1 MMTPLI
7 ENFISKLA
15 LNLTSLSKL
24 EQKYTLAFY
33 RDFLL
38 DGDFQTKEEIVKE
51 LGTPDDLAKEIK
63 QDYVKFLT
71 AVTASA
77 NDPHASD
84 NYFNGLRVKRY
95 PRRERTI
102 TLENF
107 NQVKLAVKTT
117 DVIIHQ
123 GSQFQITVADY
134 SSRPIEV
141 DLVKQ
146 TLVVKEV
153 PVEQKNSVIMF
164 NRLTNASRVEITVP
178 KIDSLTKISGQ
189 SHNGDIMLQNLK
201 LKNIVLNLHNGDIYI
216 NNVQVSDELIF
227 SGRNADYFITQSLI
241 AQLSS
246 KDRNG
251 DGSLKR
257 SILKQIIAQTSEGDI
272 ELVQCHTNISLEAR
286 DGDIQ
291 IRQSQLT
298 SQNIVK
304 AANSDLKLSQLAHD
318 ISVQL
323 KVNNGD
329 IIYRNSSIGN
339 SFNSQSMQSDTLKAT
354 LNDGDIIIK

>member
-1 MMTPLI
+1 MTPLI

-15 LNLTSLSKL
+15 LNLTSLSPS
-24 EQKYTLAFY
+24 EQKSTLDFY

-95 PRRERTI
+95 PRRKRTI

-107 NQVKLAVKTT
+107 NQVKLAVHNT
-117 DVIIHQ
+117 DVVIYQ

-134 SSRPIEV
+134 SSRPVEV
-141 DLVKQ
+141 NLAKQ
-146 TLVVKEV
+146 TLVVKEA
-153 PVEQKNSVIMF
+153 PVEEKSHVIMF

-178 KIDSLTKISGQ
+178 KIDSLTKISGHN
-189 SHNGDIMLQNLK
+189 HNGDIMLQNLR
-201 LKNIVLNLHNGDIYI
+201 LKSIVLNLHNGDIYI
-216 NNVQVSDELIF
+216 NNVSVSDEFIF
-227 SGRNADYFITQSLI
+227 SSKNADCFVTQSKI

-246 KDRNG
+246 KVQNG
-251 DGSLKR
+251 DGSFKR
-257 SILKQIIAQTSEGDI
+257 SILKQIIAQTDDGDI
-272 ELVQCHTNISLEAR
+272 EINQCHANISLQAQN
-286 DGDIQ
+286 GDIL
-291 IRQSQLT
+291 IRKSQLT
-298 SQNIVK
+298 DQNIVK
-304 AANSDLKLSQLAHD
+304 STNGDLKLSQLAHD

-323 KVNNGD
+323 KANEGD
-329 IIYRNSSIGN
+329 IIYRNSSIGS
-339 SFNSQSMQSDTLKAT
+339 SFNSQSMQSDSLKAT
-354 LNDGDIIIK
+354 LRDGDIIIK

>member
-1 MMTPLI
+1 MTPLI

-15 LNLTSLSKL
+15 LNLTSLSTS
-24 EQKYTLAFY
+24 EQKYTLDFY

-95 PRRERTI
+95 PRRKRTI
-102 TLENF
+102 ALENF

-134 SSRPIEV
+134 SSRPIETN
-141 DLVKQ
+141 LVKQ
-146 TLVVKEV
+146 TLVVKET
-153 PVEQKNSVIMF
+153 PFEQKNSVIMF
-164 NRLTNASRVEITVP
+164 NRLTAVSRVEITVP
-178 KIDSLTKISGQ
+178 KLDSLTKISGQ

-201 LKNIVLNLHNGDIYI
+201 LKSIVLNLHNGDIYI
-216 NNVQVSDELIF
+216 NNVRVSDEVIF
-227 SGRNADYFITQSLI
+227 AGQNADCFVTQSKI

-246 KDRNG
+246 KVQNG
-251 DGSLKR
+251 DGSFKR
-257 SILKQIIAQTSEGDI
+257 SILKQIITQTDDGDI
-272 ELVQCHTNISLEAR
+272 EINQCHANISLQAQ
-286 DGDIQ
+286 DGDVL
-291 IRQSQLT
+291 IRKSQLT
-298 SQNIVK
+298 DQNIVK
-304 AANSDLKLSQLAHD
+304 STNGDLKLGQLAHD

-323 KVNNGD
+323 KVNGGN

-339 SFNSQSMQSDTLKAT
+339 SFNSQSMQSDSLIAT
-354 LNDGDIIIK
+354 LRDGDIIIK

>member
-1 MMTPLI
+1 MTPLI

-15 LNLTSLSKL
+15 LNLTSLSPS
-24 EQKYTLAFY
+24 EQKSTLDFY

-38 DGDFQTKEEIVKE
+38 DGDFQTKEEIVRE

-77 NDPHASD
+77 NDPNASD

-95 PRRERTI
+95 PRRKRTI

-107 NQVKLAVKTT
+107 NQVKLAVHST
-117 DVIIHQ
+117 DVVIYQ

-178 KIDSLTKISGQ
+178 KIDSLTKISGHN
-189 SHNGDIMLQNLK
+189 HNGDIMLQNLR
-201 LKNIVLNLHNGDIYI
+201 LKSIVLNLHNGDIYI
-216 NNVQVSDELIF
+216 NNVSVSDEFIF
-227 SGRNADYFITQSLI
+227 SSKNADCFVTQSKI

-246 KDRNG
+246 KVQNG
-251 DGSLKR
+251 DGSFKR
-257 SILKQIIAQTSEGDI
+257 SILKQIIAQTDDGDI
-272 ELVQCHTNISLEAR
+272 EINQCHANISLQAQN
-286 DGDIQ
+286 GDIL
-291 IRQSQLT
+291 IRKSQLT
-298 SQNIVK
+298 DQNIVK
-304 AANSDLKLSQLAHD
+304 STNGDLKLSQLAHD

-323 KVNNGD
+323 KANEGD
-329 IIYRNSSIGN
+329 IIYRNSSIGS
-339 SFNSQSMQSDTLKAT
+339 SFNSQSMQSDSLKAT
-354 LNDGDIIIK
+354 LRDGDIIIK

>member
-1 MMTPLI
+1 MTPLI

-15 LNLTSLSKL
+15 LNLTSLSPS
-24 EQKYTLAFY
+24 EQKSTLDFY

-38 DGDFQTKEEIVKE
+38 DGDFQTKEEIVRE
-51 LGTPDDLAKEIK
+51 LGAPDDLAKEIK

-77 NDPHASD
+77 NDPNASD

-95 PRRERTI
+95 PRRKRTI

-107 NQVKLAVKTT
+107 NQVKLAVHST
-117 DVIIHQ
+117 DVVIYQ

-178 KIDSLTKISGQ
+178 KIDSLTKISGHN
-189 SHNGDIMLQNLK
+189 HNGDIMLQNLR
-201 LKNIVLNLHNGDIYI
+201 LKSIVLNLHNGDIYI
-216 NNVQVSDELIF
+216 NNVSVSDEFIF
-227 SGRNADYFITQSLI
+227 SSKNADCFVTQSKI

-246 KDRNG
+246 KVQNG
-251 DGSLKR
+251 DGSFKR
-257 SILKQIIAQTSEGDI
+257 SILKQIIAQTDDGDI
-272 ELVQCHTNISLEAR
+272 EINQCHANISLQAQN
-286 DGDIQ
+286 GDIL
-291 IRQSQLT
+291 IRKSQLT
-298 SQNIVK
+298 DQNIVK
-304 AANSDLKLSQLAHD
+304 STNGDLKLSQLAHD

-323 KVNNGD
+323 KANEGD
-329 IIYRNSSIGN
+329 IIYRNSSIGS
-339 SFNSQSMQSDTLKAT
+339 SFNSQSMQSDSLKAT
-354 LNDGDIIIK
+354 LRDGDIIIK

>member
-1 MMTPLI
+1 MTPLI

-15 LNLTSLSKL
+15 LNLTSLSTS
-24 EQKYTLAFY
+24 EQKSTLDFY

-38 DGDFQTKEEIVKE
+38 DGDFQTKEEIVRE

-77 NDPHASD
+77 NDPNASD

-95 PRRERTI
+95 PRRKRTI

-107 NQVKLAVKTT
+107 NQVKLAVHST
-117 DVIIHQ
+117 DVVIYQ

-178 KIDSLTKISGQ
+178 KIDSLTKISGHN
-189 SHNGDIMLQNLK
+189 HNGDIMLQNLR
-201 LKNIVLNLHNGDIYI
+201 LKSIVLNLHNGDIYI
-216 NNVQVSDELIF
+216 NNVSVSDEFIF
-227 SGRNADYFITQSLI
+227 SSKNADCFVTQSKI

-246 KDRNG
+246 KVQNG
-251 DGSLKR
+251 DGSFKR
-257 SILKQIIAQTSEGDI
+257 SILKQIIAQTDDGDI
-272 ELVQCHTNISLEAR
+272 EINQCHANISLQAQN
-286 DGDIQ
+286 GDIL
-291 IRQSQLT
+291 IRKSQLT
-298 SQNIVK
+298 DQNIVK
-304 AANSDLKLSQLAHD
+304 STNGDLKLSQLAHD

-323 KVNNGD
+323 KANEGD
-329 IIYRNSSIGN
+329 IIYRNSSIGS
-339 SFNSQSMQSDTLKAT
+339 SFNSQSMQSDSLKAT
-354 LNDGDIIIK
+354 LRDGDIIIK